1 MGLYEY
7 KLAAMVHNER
17 NLQNA
22 LAAADSQI
30 RETRLE
36 LLQAKAE
43 VGCVKWAV
51 EFQSVVWQNFDN

>member
-7 KLAAMVHNER
+7 KLAALIHNER

-43 VGCVKWAV
+43 VGSII
-51 EFQSVVWQNFDN
+51 SVSFYAYYIYKLK